1 MARAESTATTD
12 YRPPDLFVD
21 DYLPALLA
29 QASLLISSEFHRVVR
44 QRGLSIAE
52 WRVLASLADGRAV
65 STGRLAQL
73 VLGKQPT
80 VTRQLD
86 RMARKGYVERVDD
99 NDDRR
104 ITLVRI
110 TPTGQKAVAR
120 LIPLAR
126 AHESR
131 VLEPF
136 GRKHAEDF
144 KGALRRMIE
153 LHRPAPAEA
162 AGDEAG
168 IVVSPRIAMPSTRRP
183 SRVQPKEI
191 TP

>member
-1 MARAESTATTD
+1 MARAESTAD
-12 YRPPDLFVD
+12 PRPLDLFVD

-29 QASLLISSEFHRVVR
+29 QASLLISSEFHAVVR

-52 WRVLASLADGRAV
+52 WRVLASLADGRTL
-65 STGRLAQL
+65 STGRLAQI

-86 RMARKGYVERVDD
+86 RMAHKGYVERVDD
-99 NDDRR
+99 DGDRR

-110 TPTGQKAVAR
+110 TPKGQRAVAR

-126 AHESR
+126 EHESR
-131 VLEPF
+131 VLEPL
-136 GRKHAEDF
+136 GRKAPEEI
-144 KGALRRMIE
+144 KSALRRLIE
-153 LHRPAPAEA
+153 LHRPGAIEIDDTHAP
-162 AGDEAG
+162 
-168 IVVSPRIAMPSTRRP
+168 PLTMPGTRRP

-191 TP
+191 NP

>member
-1 MARAESTATTD
+1 MARAEPTAD
-12 YRPPDLFVD
+12 YRPLDLFVD

-29 QASLLISSEFHRVVR
+29 QASLLISSEFHEVVR

-52 WRVLASLADGRAV
+52 WRVLASLADGRTV

-86 RMARKGYVERVDD
+86 RMARKGYVERAGDD
-99 NDDRR
+99 GDRR

-110 TPTGQKAVAR
+110 TPRGQKAVAR
-120 LIPLAR
+120 LIPMAR
-126 AHESR
+126 EHESR

-136 GRKHAEDF
+136 GRKHAEEF
-144 KGALRRMIE
+144 KNALRRLIQ

-162 AGDEAG
+162 AGDDIGATPHA
-168 IVVSPRIAMPSTRRP
+168 SPITMPGTRRP
-183 SRVQPKEI
+183 SRIKDTGP
-191 TP
+191 

>member
-12 YRPPDLFVD
+12 HRPLDLFVD

-99 NDDRR
+99 DGDRR

-110 TPTGQKAVAR
+110 TPMGQKAVAR

-126 AHESR
+126 EHESR

-136 GRKHAEDF
+136 GRKHAEEF
-144 KGALRRMIE
+144 KDALRRMIE
-153 LHRPAPAEA
+153 LHRPAPAETT
-162 AGDEAG
+162 GDEPG
-168 IVVSPRIAMPSTRRP
+168 IVASPRIAMPSARRP